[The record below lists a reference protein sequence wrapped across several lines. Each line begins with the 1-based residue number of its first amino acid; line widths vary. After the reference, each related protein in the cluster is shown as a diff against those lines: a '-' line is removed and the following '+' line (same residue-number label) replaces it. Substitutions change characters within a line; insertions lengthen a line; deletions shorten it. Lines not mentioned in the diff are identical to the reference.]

1 MSTTM
6 LDRVY
11 VDFNTMMLDEHERVS
26 IHPSTVRPSFRP
38 GLRLVLYDEELE
50 VEAELDGNDGRGW
63 WLARP
68 DWSTRRALP
77 ADAGRSR

>member
-1 MSTTM
+1 V
-6 LDRVY
+6 LDQVY
-11 VDFNTMMLDEHERVS
+11 VDFNTMMMDEQERVS

-50 VEAELDGNDGRGW
+50 VEAEVEGEIGNGW

-68 DWSTRRALP
+68 DWSTRRDLHLSNK
-77 ADAGRSR
+77 RE